1 MLVVGSD
8 EADPPSVEVKIKSSV
23 EVKVDRPS
31 VEVKVKPPVEV
42 TTIPVVGGDE
52 ESSIVDVSAK

>member
-8 EADPPSVEVKIKSSV
+8 EVDPPSVEVK
-23 EVKVDRPS
+23 VDLPS

-52 ESSIVDVSAK
+52 ESSIVVVSAK